1 MSWEALN
8 LRQTGIVG
16 HAKIQYFKKKKK
28 KNLECESHFILLK
41 EI

>member
-28 KNLECESHFILLK
+28 NLECESHFILLK